1 MRLLFFALLG
11 LLVYLVWRSS
21 RSRAERRDDAPKAG
35 GEEKPQPMLRCGL
48 CATHVP
54 ATDAVKGRLGSYC
67 STEHRD
73 QKEG

>member
-1 MRLLFFALLG
+1 MRLLFFALLA

-21 RSRAERRDDAPKAG
+21 RTARRQDPPRAG
-35 GEEKPQPMLRCGL
+35 GEETPQPMLRCGL

-67 STEHRD
+67 SSEHRD